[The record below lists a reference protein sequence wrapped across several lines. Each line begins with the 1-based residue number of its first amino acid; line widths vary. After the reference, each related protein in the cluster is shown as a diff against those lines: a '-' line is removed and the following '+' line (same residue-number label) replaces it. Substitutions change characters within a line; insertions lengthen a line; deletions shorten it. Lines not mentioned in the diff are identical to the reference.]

1 MSELQFKT
9 ARSGGAGGQHVNKVA
24 SKVILNWALMDS
36 AYLGQSQKDLL
47 SERLKNRISKEGL
60 LIMEASEDRSQL
72 RNKEIVIK
80 RFFNLLD
87 SSLAVD
93 KKRVPSKI
101 PKSKLLARMDRKKKH
116 AIKKQNRKPIQ
127 RDAD

>member
-1 MSELQFKT
+1 
-9 ARSGGAGGQHVNKVA
+9 
-24 SKVILNWALMDS
+24 MDS